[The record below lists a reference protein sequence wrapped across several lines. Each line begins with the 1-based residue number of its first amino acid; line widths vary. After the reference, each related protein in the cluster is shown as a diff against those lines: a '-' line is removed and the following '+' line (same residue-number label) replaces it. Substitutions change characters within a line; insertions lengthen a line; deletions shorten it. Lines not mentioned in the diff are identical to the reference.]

1 MNNQARN
8 GFEVSNPASNED
20 ALQAL
25 GSGRILPAR
34 QQWVLEMRRYA
45 CACSVVVGGQGNGS
59 GILVGP
65 DLVLTNYHVVM
76 TDKGD
81 LHAASNIKC
90 RFGYF
95 ETGEFADGRHNWADV
110 NGIVTSSGVAPGD
123 KELKTAASDF
133 VDAAG
138 ELYDYAL
145 LRLAKP
151 VGASAGKA
159 LTGNLDPLGWVLL
172 VPDQELPALGQP
184 VSVVQFPERTVALGR
199 GYTQEA
205 SSIGSG
211 KLIALIA
218 NGIRVEHSA
227 PTRKGASGGGVFDS
241 EIRLIGLHVAGK
253 DRADKTAENRFIP
266 INRILSDIRRKNE
279 AVFKEMIA
287 ANPPD
292 PIAFGLSRKMKNA
305 IEERVAAAKVVLGRQ
320 LEHARI
326 LQAFAKETVVNQ
338 VLYQYKLDGFEYFV
352 RRIREISTAR
362 LENRTITEVQFDFL
376 QGKSGNGAAF
386 IAWENGSFT
395 WPRFD
400 ASEDEARSDM
410 RLMLENYGYKPRT
423 LLVIDVGD
431 LERRNPATERQF
443 IKLFGE
449 VLWEYANRQAGGTT
463 SRPMYQALV
472 AYRRPAGAF
481 DIRPFSPLWKDTAAP
496 QRCGVSVTLT
506 KLQFNEVLAWAQAL
520 NSAWSPEHVDV
531 HENDFG
537 PLVELHMSD
546 ALEILNKTI
555 STAATKLV
563 ERSVETAG

>member
-8 GFEVSNPASNED
+8 GFEVSSPASNED

-59 GILVGP
+59 GLLVGP

-76 TDKGD
+76 TDNGD

-95 ETGEFADGRHNWADV
+95 ETGEFADGQHNWADV
-110 NGIVTSSGVAPGD
+110 MGIVTFSGVAPGD

-133 VDAAG
+133 VDAASDD
-138 ELYDYAL
+138 LYDYAL

-172 VPDQELPALGQP
+172 VPDQELPAQGQP
-184 VSVVQFPERTVALGR
+184 VSVVQFPERTGAAGR
-199 GYTQEA
+199 GYAQEA

-218 NGIRVEHSA
+218 DGVRVEHSA

-241 EIRLIGLHVAGK
+241 EARLIGLHVAGK

-266 INRILSDIRRKNE
+266 ISRILSDIKRKNE
-279 AVFKEMIA
+279 AVFKEMVA

-292 PIAFGLSRKMKNA
+292 PTVFGLSRKMKNA

-338 VLYQYKLDGFEYFV
+338 VLYQYKLDGFDYFV

-362 LENRTITEVQFDFL
+362 LENRTIADVQSEFL
-376 QGKSGNGAAF
+376 QGKSGKGDAF

-410 RLMLENYGYKPRT
+410 QLMLENYGYKPRT

-431 LERRNPATERQF
+431 LECRNPATERQF

-449 VLWEYANRQAGGTT
+449 VLWEYASRQAGGAT

-472 AYRRPAGAF
+472 AYRRPASAF
-481 DIRPFSPLWKDTAAP
+481 DIKPFSPLWKDTAAP

-506 KLQFNEVLAWAQAL
+506 KLQLNDVLAWAQAL
-520 NSAWSPEHVDV
+520 NSAWSPEQVDV
-531 HENDFG
+531 QEDDFG
-537 PLVELHMSD
+537 LELDMSA

-563 ERSVETAG
+563 ERTLEAAG